1 MTLKE
6 LLMKM
11 PDSDNYVIL
20 DVKYDH
26 DDGGVTQFTYL
37 GMPVTVT
44 FLKHFINKDFYN
56 KTVEYLTYNP
66 KGITHYMSE
75 KTSRCKYI
83 HNNRTLRRKE
93 MEKIINSTAYGIMV
107 KSKANPNII
116 ALSWLDAI
124 SLCNTLKSLKTIA
137 RDRARIAYEE
147 NNEKANAIIY
157 FADKAE
163 TYEKLIENILDEYAE
178 VKNHAKQD

>member
-1 MTLKE
+1 
-6 LLMKM
+6 
-11 PDSDNYVIL
+11 
-20 DVKYDH
+20 
-26 DDGGVTQFTYL
+26 
-37 GMPVTVT
+37 
-44 FLKHFINKDFYN
+44 
-56 KTVEYLTYNP
+56 
-66 KGITHYMSE
+66 
-75 KTSRCKYI
+75 
-83 HNNRTLRRKE
+83 
-93 MEKIINSTAYGIMV
+93 MEKIINSTAYGIMI

-147 NNEKANAIIY
+147 NDEKANSIY

-178 VKNHAKQD
+178 LRNHAKQD

>member
-1 MTLKE
+1 
-6 LLMKM
+6 
-11 PDSDNYVIL
+11 
-20 DVKYDH
+20 
-26 DDGGVTQFTYL
+26 
-37 GMPVTVT
+37 
-44 FLKHFINKDFYN
+44 
-56 KTVEYLTYNP
+56 
-66 KGITHYMSE
+66 
-75 KTSRCKYI
+75 
-83 HNNRTLRRKE
+83 
-93 MEKIINSTAYGIMV
+93 MEKIINSTAYGIMI

-163 TYEKLIENILDEYAE
+163 TYEKLMENILDEYAE
-178 VKNHAKQD
+178 VRNHAKQK

>member
-1 MTLKE
+1 
-6 LLMKM
+6 
-11 PDSDNYVIL
+11 
-20 DVKYDH
+20 
-26 DDGGVTQFTYL
+26 
-37 GMPVTVT
+37 
-44 FLKHFINKDFYN
+44 
-56 KTVEYLTYNP
+56 
-66 KGITHYMSE
+66 
-75 KTSRCKYI
+75 
-83 HNNRTLRRKE
+83 
-93 MEKIINSTAYGIMV
+93 MEKIINSTAYGIMI

-147 NNEKANAIIY
+147 NDEKANEIIY

-178 VKNHAKQD
+178 VRNHAKQD

>member
-1 MTLKE
+1 
-6 LLMKM
+6 
-11 PDSDNYVIL
+11 
-20 DVKYDH
+20 
-26 DDGGVTQFTYL
+26 
-37 GMPVTVT
+37 
-44 FLKHFINKDFYN
+44 
-56 KTVEYLTYNP
+56 
-66 KGITHYMSE
+66 
-75 KTSRCKYI
+75 
-83 HNNRTLRRKE
+83 